1 MASKGQKGR
10 KIGRNA
16 KRPSNKRYLV
26 ERRAEKNKRLKMERH
41 DDQVAAKTI
50 QPPKVPRG
58 TARAERRQHFNE
70 VAA

>member
-16 KRPSNKRYLV
+16 KRPSSKRYLV

-41 DDQVAAKTI
+41 DNQVEAKATK
-50 QPPKVPRG
+50 PKVPRG
-58 TARAERRQHFNE
+58 TARAERRQHLNE